1 MKQILNIFNM
11 IMVLGVA
18 YLTWLVMVMET
29 SFGVVLAMLPMV
41 AFIALIY
48 DEKSITYKSLEKVMD
63 VFSI

>member
-29 SFGVVLAMLPMV
+29 SFGIVLAMLPMV

-48 DEKSITYKSLEKVMD
+48 DEQSITYKSLEKVMD